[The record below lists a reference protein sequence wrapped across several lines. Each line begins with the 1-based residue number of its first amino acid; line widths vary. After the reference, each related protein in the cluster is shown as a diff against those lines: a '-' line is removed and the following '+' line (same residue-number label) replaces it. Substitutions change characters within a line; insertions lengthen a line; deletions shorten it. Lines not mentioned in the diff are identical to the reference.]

1 MLFGTFAAVVYVS
14 AILIQDGSV
23 TIGQMSSYLFFMQKL
38 IFNFEVMGW
47 VMGNLAGLLGASD
60 KIFELMSYQ
69 PWVNFRGGD
78 KIEGEVK
85 GILEVRNIEFCYP
98 AKPTVQVLKG
108 ISFNV
113 DLEENRVIAICG
125 HSGCGKTSIIS
136 LI

>member
-1 MLFGTFAAVVYVS
+1 
-14 AILIQDGSV
+14 
-23 TIGQMSSYLFFMQKL
+23 MSSYLFFMQKL